1 METDSTGPIDNCERE
16 LELLINRLPA
26 NIRQPIVWLRRP
38 RSRWVRI
45 PAGVLLIVG
54 GCLGFLPILGLWM
67 FPLGLALLAED
78 LPILRQLRNRVLN
91 RLSKRRGD

>member
-1 METDSTGPIDNCERE
+1 
-16 LELLINRLPA
+16 
-26 NIRQPIVWLRRP
+26 
-38 RSRWVRI
+38 
-45 PAGVLLIVG
+45 
-54 GCLGFLPILGLWM
+54 M